1 MSVARMKH
9 LGILP
14 VVLSLLVASRPGM
27 AQLPDRPGGVVLP
40 PADPTLDPP
49 LPATKPPI
57 SVDPS
62 ISPEM
67 VRDETRLMLS
77 REQRP
82 QVPGLPP
89 EQLQVT
95 AIGRRSVILS
105 WQSPVA
111 QPGLA
116 NPANAMGY
124 RVYMAREGHET
135 YSGGGLV
142 TETTATTDATLLP
155 ATTYSFKVSAVYPP
169 ESNVR
174 EGMSAA
180 VSATLPP
187 AGAPTSL
194 KAALGGQGR
203 VSLSWNPLKGS
214 DGYRLFRNDTML
226 VDLKRDTSR
235 PVSPFNPPAP
245 TPMATSFADS
255 VGVGTYRYQI
265 RAVYRESH
273 AEDAAETVS
282 APAPMP
288 PVSVTI
294 APSSRVRFC
303 QVARRTSP

>member
-1 MSVARMKH
+1 MRIPRIPC
-9 LGILP
+9 LG
-14 VVLSLLVASRPGM
+14 VMAVMLLVARPGL
-27 AQLPDRPGGVVLP
+27 AQLPDRPGGVARP
-40 PADPTLDPP
+40 PVDPTGAPP
-49 LPATKPPI
+49 LPVGQPPI

-62 ISPEM
+62 ISPEI
-67 VRDETRLMLS
+67 VRDDTRQVLS
-77 REQRP
+77 RTQRL

-95 AIGRRSVILS
+95 AIGPRSVILS

-111 QPGLA
+111 QPGVA

-124 RVYMAREGHET
+124 RVYMARQGQET

-187 AGAPTSL
+187 PGAPAGL

-203 VSLSWNPLKGS
+203 VSLSWDALPGS
-214 DGYRLFRNDTML
+214 DGYRLFRNDSLL
-226 VDLKRDTSR
+226 VDVRRDTST
-235 PVSPFNPPAP
+235 PISPFNPTAP

-273 AEDAAETVS
+273 AASAAAAES
-282 APAPMP
+282 APAPTP

-294 APSSRVRFC
+294 EGSTRVKYC
-303 QVARRTSP
+303 QWGTSP

>member
-1 MSVARMKH
+1 MTVARMN
-9 LGILP
+9 LGSLP
-14 VVLSLLVASRPGM
+14 MVLCLLVARPGLG
-27 AQLPDRPGGVVLP
+27 QLPDGTGGVAPVPVDPTGSLPLPGG
-40 PADPTLDPP
+40 
-49 LPATKPPI
+49 KPPI

-62 ISPEM
+62 ISPEI
-67 VRDETRLMLS
+67 VRDETRQVLS
-77 REQRP
+77 RKQRL

-95 AIGRRSVILS
+95 AVGPRSVILS
-105 WQSPVA
+105 WQPPVA

-169 ESNVR
+169 ESNAR
-174 EGMSAA
+174 EGMSTA
-180 VSATLPP
+180 VSATLPS

-203 VSLSWNPLKGS
+203 VSLSWNALPGS
-214 DGYRLFRNDTML
+214 DGYRLFRNDTLL
-226 VDLKRDTSR
+226 VDVRRDTSI
-235 PVSPFNPPAP
+235 PISPFNPPVS

-273 AEDAAETVS
+273 AESAAETVS
-282 APAPMP
+282 APAPTP